1 MRAITLCV
9 KNLGGAAY
17 AVSLS
22 KQFNS
27 LESKT
32 HTREGYFW
40 RKKLWVK
47 YTPTD
52 FFEGRRQKGQGK
64 SLY

>member
-40 RKKLWVK
+40 RKKIMGQIYPNRL
-47 YTPTD
+47 
-52 FFEGRRQKGQGK
+52 FRRP
-64 SLY
+64 